1 MESAL
6 SAQLVPA
13 DSTEISRSRLWTGR
27 IVAGIIAAFM
37 FFDAAMKFVNP
48 APVRE
53 AFARTGWPVHLS
65 PVLGAILLAS
75 TILWLVP
82 RTSILGAI
90 LLTGYLGGAVAANLR
105 LEEPVFSH
113 TLFPVYFGV
122 LLWGSMWLRDPRI
135 TALIPIR
142 KNQ

>member
-1 MESAL
+1 MDSAL
-6 SAQLVPA
+6 TAQLTPA

-27 IVAGIIAAFM
+27 IIAGIISAFM
-37 FFDAAMKFVNP
+37 LFDAAIKFINP
-48 APVRE
+48 VQVRE

-75 TILWLVP
+75 TILWVVP

-105 LEEPVFSH
+105 LENPLFTN

-122 LLWGSMWLRDPRI
+122 LLWGSLWLRDPRI
-135 TALIPIR
+135 KALIPLR
-142 KNQ
+142 RER

>member
-1 MESAL
+1 MESAI
-6 SAQLVPA
+6 SAQFVSA
-13 DSTEISRSRLWTGR
+13 NSTEISRSRLWTGR

-37 FFDAAMKFVNP
+37 LFDAAMKFVNP

-75 TILWLVP
+75 SILWLVP

-122 LLWGSMWLRDPRI
+122 LLWGSLWLRDPRV
-135 TALIPIR
+135 TALIPLR

>member
-1 MESAL
+1 MVSAL
-6 SAQLVPA
+6 SAQLVTA

-37 FFDAAMKFVNP
+37 LLDAAMKFVNP

-53 AFARTGWPVHLS
+53 AFVRTGWPVHLS

-122 LLWGSMWLRDPRI
+122 LLWGSLWLRDPRI
-135 TALIPIR
+135 TALIPLR
-142 KNQ
+142 KTN